1 MTISVNLGQI
11 LGIVTNQTISGTDIK
26 DLQWN
31 TDLMCYVVPRTHIL
45 LPVRA
50 KRPET
55 IIFINITSI
64 PSLSCPFP
72 GRPDV
77 LTKCSGPTLKNS
89 NSIFLSHLEFILVE
103 VFLNIFMILNGFRAV
118 DSSCEKLGSL
128 PISRKRL
135 VRPYELVRYST
146 KSRTVTDG
154 SLATL
159 GRMLPNHETKIIHS
173 QLCLACIKSLSKT
186 FVGTYLRSTQM

>member
-1 MTISVNLGQI
+1 MLCPEHIF
-11 LGIVTNQTISGTDIK
+11 
-26 DLQWN
+26 
-31 TDLMCYVVPRTHIL
+31 CYQFVPRDQKQSFSSIL
-45 LPVRA
+45 QAFHPWAVLF
-50 KRPET
+50 PE
-55 IIFINITSI
+55 
-64 PSLSCPFP
+64 
-72 GRPDV
+72 PDV

-128 PISRKRL
+128 PIIRKRL

-173 QLCLACIKSLSKT
+173 QFCLGRIKSLSKT